1 MSTPPDRFPL
11 SLRLA
16 AIAWM
21 LVAAGCVFA
30 SLSRTEVLHDDD
42 FMHDIS
48 VEDFGWP
55 LTSFER
61 VTFVRK
67 NATKST
73 STYKDYFD
81 LSPFLVNSALVALL
95 LCSTAI
101 VFWIFHAQLFRPRFT
116 LRRLLLA
123 FVAVRRRLPVLDRRS
138 GNVNEQFLRPRPS
151 PIQSIR
157 VCSDVAQ
164 VFTIHSRF
172 APHRLGMRRLPQWLE
187 LDESCKVRCR
197 KMDEFRLILG
207 IHSSDCPMQYNCFRP
222 RMKMHPSLTAGE
234 AKVSSG
240 N

>member
-123 FVAVRRRLPVLDRRS
+123 FVAVGAVCLYLTVEAGMSTSNFYVPDHLQFNPFAFVLMLRR
-138 GNVNEQFLRPRPS
+138 FS
-151 PIQSIR
+151 PFIR
-157 VCSDVAQ
+157 VSLLIGWACA
-164 VFTIHSRF
+164 VFLS
-172 APHRLGMRRLPQWLE
+172 GW
-187 LDESCKVRCR
+187 
-197 KMDEFRLILG
+197 
-207 IHSSDCPMQYNCFRP
+207 
-222 RMKMHPSLTAGE
+222 SLTKA
-234 AKVSSG
+234 AKSVAERWTSSG
-240 N
+240 